1 MSDADRHPELSRRFG
16 ALSRAEAVL
25 VENIGIG
32 HFDRLGSLP
41 VEGDPDRL
49 VRAELIRAL
58 LLGGDGLPKM
68 HEKGIRLS
76 GAWIKGILDL
86 EGCRIPHDIG
96 LLDCR
101 FDAPPVLR
109 SAVVDTVSFDG
120 SVLPGLAADRV
131 DARGDILMRSAQI
144 SGPIALRGAR
154 IGGDFALDGAELTHA
169 DDRAVSAERIAIRGG
184 ALFRGTRVLGTIA
197 LPGAKIGGDL
207 DFVGAHVERHDG
219 PAIEADAVQIGGDLI
234 LRRVEVTGRISAVS
248 ARIDG
253 DADASGA
260 GLWAPGEIA
269 LNLNRSEV
277 DGAFFLRHEAVID
290 GALSLSGATLGAI
303 VDEAACWPKPGDLLL
318 NRCRYGGFL
327 GAPVGAKERLDWLSR
342 QDPSRWGEDF
352 WPQPYEQLARVL
364 AEMGHQEDKRSV
376 LIAKERL
383 QRQARIRR
391 ARRWPRKAVLWM
403 SDRLLWVT
411 TGYGRLPLLALVW
424 ILVFWLLGGFYYAWL
439 ERTNALR
446 PNSPVVL
453 RSPEWVLCGVPQGQ
467 TLFLPSIGQEREGR
481 ALPGQ
486 AQLACFKEQPEAA
499 AYPKFSA
506 LMLSADMI
514 FPGLGSGQKDFWS
527 PDTRITAGYFGKLY
541 AYFQTLAGLGLGL
554 LAVAGFS
561 GIVRSD

>member
-1 MSDADRHPELSRRFG
+1 MSDADRHPDLTRRFG
-16 ALSRAEAVL
+16 PLSRAEAVL
-25 VENIGIG
+25 VDNIGIG
-32 HFDRLGSLP
+32 HFDRLGALP
-41 VEGDPDRL
+41 EAGDADRE
-49 VRAELIRAL
+49 VRADLIRAL
-58 LLGGDGLPKM
+58 LLGGEGIPKM

-76 GAWIKGILDL
+76 GAWISGILDL

-101 FDAPPVLR
+101 FEATPVLR
-109 SAVVDTVSFDG
+109 SAMVDTVSFDG

-131 DARGDILMRSAQI
+131 DLRGDLLLRAAQVG
-144 SGPIALRGAR
+144 GPIALRGAR
-154 IGGDFALDGAELTHA
+154 IGGDFAMDGAELAHA
-169 DDRAVSAERIAIRGG
+169 DDRALSAERIAIRGG
-184 ALFRGTRVLGTIA
+184 ALFRGTRVQGSIA
-197 LPGAKIGGDL
+197 LPGARIGGDL
-207 DFVGAHVERHDG
+207 DFVGAHLERHDG
-219 PAIEADAVQIGGDLI
+219 PAIEADAVQVNGDLI
-234 LRRVEVTGRISAVS
+234 LRRIEATGRVTAVS
-248 ARIDG
+248 AKIDG

-260 GLWAPGEIA
+260 GIWAPGEIA

-277 DGAFFLRHEAVID
+277 GGAFFLRDGAVID
-290 GALSLSGATLGAI
+290 GALSLMGATLGAI
-303 VDEAACWPKPGDLLL
+303 VDESECWPKPGDLLL

-327 GAPVGAKERLDWLSR
+327 GAPVAARERLDWLSR
-342 QDPSRWGEDF
+342 QDPARWGEDF

-364 AEMGHQEDKRSV
+364 GEMGHQEDKRSV

-383 QRQARIRR
+383 QRRARIRR
-391 ARRWPRKAVLWM
+391 ARGLPRRALLWI
-403 SDRLLWVT
+403 SDRLLWAT
-411 TGYGRLPLLALVW
+411 TGYGRLPLLALIW
-424 ILVFWLLGGFYYAWL
+424 ILAFWLLGGVYYAWL
-439 ERTNALR
+439 DRTDALR

-467 TLFLPSIGQEREGR
+467 TIFLPSVGQERDGR

-486 AQLACFKEQPEAA
+486 AQLSCFRQQPEAN

-514 FPGLGSGQKDFWS
+514 FPGLGSGQKDYWS
-527 PDTRITAGYFGKLY
+527 PDTRVTAGYIGKLY